1 MKTVWILLRDLTE
14 TGGGERVCANLA
26 NAWCDRF
33 NVRVWSFHKGN
44 AEPMVPLRP
53 EVGVTYLSK
62 GFQRAGNPFLKRFR
76 GRRHVFKGNGGMLHI
91 PGIDPPAQA

>member
-53 EVGVTYLSK
+53 EVG
-62 GFQRAGNPFLKRFR
+62 
-76 GRRHVFKGNGGMLHI
+76 
-91 PGIDPPAQA
+91 